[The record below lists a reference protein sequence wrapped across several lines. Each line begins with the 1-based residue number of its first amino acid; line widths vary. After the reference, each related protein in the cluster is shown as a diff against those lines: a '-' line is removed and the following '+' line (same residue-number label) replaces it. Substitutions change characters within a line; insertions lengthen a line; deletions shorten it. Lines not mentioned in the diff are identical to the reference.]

1 MLSHAQQTQT
11 YNSVNVQFKS
21 KLTVD
26 TLSFAWIDLR
36 FKTQF
41 CKDGLLTLNSQ
52 QSIPVRIMV
61 CSGPRLQKDCH
72 LSFKRHCMYK
82 SRFVSQEIPRKSIT
96 DWGFQGATQWILR
109 SYIREMSYK
118 ERLTCTTLDMLPL
131 LFDRELNEIFS
142 TNVCAGKQI

>member
-11 YNSVNVQFKS
+11 YNSVDVQFKF

-36 FKTQF
+36 TKTQF

-61 CSGPRLQKDCH
+61 RSGPRLQKDCH
-72 LSFKRHCMYK
+72 LSLERHCMYK
-82 SRFVSQEIPRKSIT
+82 SRFVSQESPRKSII

-118 ERLTCTTLDMLPL
+118 ERLTSITLDMSPL

-142 TNVCAGKQI
+142 TNVCVGKQI

>member
-82 SRFVSQEIPRKSIT
+82 SRFVSQESPRKSIT

-131 LFDRELNEIFS
+131 LLDGELNEIFS

>member
-82 SRFVSQEIPRKSIT
+82 SRFVSQESPRKSIT

-131 LFDRELNEIFS
+131 LFDRELNETFS

>member
-1 MLSHAQQTQT
+1 MLSHAQQTRP
-11 YNSVNVQFKS
+11 YNSVDVQFKF

-26 TLSFAWIDLR
+26 TLSFTWIDLR
-36 FKTQF
+36 TKTQF

-61 CSGPRLQKDCH
+61 HSGPRLQKDCH
-72 LSFKRHCMYK
+72 LSLERHCMYK
-82 SRFVSQEIPRKSIT
+82 SRFVSQESPRKSII

-118 ERLTCTTLDMLPL
+118 ERLTSITLDMLPL

-142 TNVCAGKQI
+142 TNVCVGKQI